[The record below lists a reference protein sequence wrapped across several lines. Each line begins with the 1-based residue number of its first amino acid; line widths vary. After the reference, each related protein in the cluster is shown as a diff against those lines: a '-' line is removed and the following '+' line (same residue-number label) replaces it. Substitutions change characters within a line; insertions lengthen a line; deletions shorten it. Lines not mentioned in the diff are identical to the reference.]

1 MGKMLWKPSEERV
14 KQTNMYRFLQTV
26 NEKFGKNFT
35 DYPSLYDWSVEN
47 IPDFWATTW
56 DFVDIKAEAPYDD
69 VVVDLD
75 KMPGAKWFP
84 GARLNFAENLLRFRD
99 DQTAIVFV
107 GEGQEPVRTTYR
119 ELYDKVSRLAKSL
132 RALGVKPKDRVVG
145 FMPNMTETMIAMLA
159 ATSLGATWSSCSPDF
174 GIKGVMDRFGQI
186 EPKVIFTADGYY
198 YNGKQFDS
206 LERISNVVKQ
216 LPSLEKIVVVSYTR
230 QKPDISFLPNA
241 EHFEDFL
248 AEEAGEIEFEYLP
261 FDHPVYIM
269 YSSGTT
275 GLPKCMVQGPG
286 VLLNHK
292 KELVLHTDLKREDTI
307 FYFTTCGWMMWN
319 WLTSALSVGAT
330 LLLYDGSPF
339 YPKPGILWEIAERE
353 GISIFGTSA
362 KYLAALEKEGVKPG
376 KEYKLD
382 RLKAVLSTGSPL
394 SIESFEYVYRDIKED
409 LQLSSISGGTD
420 LNGCFALGNPI
431 GPVYAGELQCRGLG
445 MAVQVFD
452 EMGHPIYDKKGELVC
467 TRPFPSMPLYFWNDP
482 NGEKYHNAYFTVYPN
497 IWHHGDYAEIKSDTG
512 GMIIYGRSDATLNP
526 GGVRIGTAE
535 IYRQVETIDEI
546 LDSLVVGQNWDNDVR
561 VILFV
566 KLREGIELT
575 EELKKKIKKT
585 IRENATPRHVPAK
598 IIAVD
603 DIPYT
608 ISGKKV
614 ELAVK
619 KVIHGEPVVNRD
631 ALANPESLDLYK
643 DLKELQE

>member
-56 DFVDIKAEAPYDD
+56 DFVDIKAETPYDE
-69 VVVDLD
+69 VVEDLD

-99 DQTAIVFV
+99 DQIAIIFV

-132 RALGVKPKDRVVG
+132 KALGVKPKDRVVG
-145 FMPNMTETMIAMLA
+145 FMPNMTETMIAMMA
-159 ATSLGATWSSCSPDF
+159 ATSIGATWSSCSPDF

-241 EHFEDFL
+241 EHFKDFL

-286 VLLNHK
+286 VLLN
-292 KELVLHTDLKREDTI
+292 
-307 FYFTTCGWMMWN
+307 
-319 WLTSALSVGAT
+319 LTSALSVGAT

-566 KLREGIELT
+566 KLREGVELT

>member
-56 DFVDIKAEAPYDD
+56 DFVDIKADTPYDE
-69 VVVDLD
+69 VVEDLD

-99 DQTAIVFV
+99 DQTAIIFV

-132 RALGVKPKDRVVG
+132 KALGVKPKDRVVG
-145 FMPNMTETMIAMLA
+145 FMPNMTETMIAMMA
-159 ATSLGATWSSCSPDF
+159 ATSIGATWSSCSPDF

-216 LPSLEKIVVVSYTR
+216 LPSLEKIVVISYTR

-241 EHFEDFL
+241 EHFENFL

-292 KELVLHTDLKREDTI
+292 KELILHTDLKREDTI

-566 KLREGIELT
+566 KLREGVELT